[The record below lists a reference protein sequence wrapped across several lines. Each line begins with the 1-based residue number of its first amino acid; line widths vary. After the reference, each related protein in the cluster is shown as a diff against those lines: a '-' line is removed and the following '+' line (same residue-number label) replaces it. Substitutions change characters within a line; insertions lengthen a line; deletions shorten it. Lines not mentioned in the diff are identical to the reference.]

1 MNGSASGLFIVVEGP
16 EGAGK
21 STLVR
26 WLAARLRADGRR
38 VVAVRQPG
46 GTPVADAARKLALQ
60 FPHEV
65 APVAELFLFL
75 AARADL
81 VHHVIRPALDEGQ
94 VVVADRFDL
103 STIAYQVAGAGL
115 PAAEVAQTI
124 RLATGGLVPDVTL
137 VLGVPVELGRAR
149 QRPARQV
156 PDRIGGQE
164 DGVYPRVREA
174 YRRAQ
179 GPGVVHVDASRS
191 RQAVQEAAWREVTA
205 AAALSTRGM
214 S

>member
-1 MNGSASGLFIVVEGP
+1 MNGSGSGLFIVVEGP

-46 GTPVADAARKLALQ
+46 GTPVGEAARKLALQ

-81 VHHVIRPALDEGQ
+81 VL
-94 VVVADRFDL
+94 
-103 STIAYQVAGAGL
+103 
-115 PAAEVAQTI
+115 
-124 RLATGGLVPDVTL
+124 
-137 VLGVPVELGRAR
+137 
-149 QRPARQV
+149 
-156 PDRIGGQE
+156 
-164 DGVYPRVREA
+164 
-174 YRRAQ
+174 
-179 GPGVVHVDASRS
+179 ASR
-191 RQAVQEAAWREVTA
+191 
-205 AAALSTRGM
+205 
-214 S
+214 

>member
-38 VVAVRQPG
+38 VVALGRERQR
-46 GTPVADAARKLALQ
+46 TARKVQ
-60 FPHEV
+60 
-65 APVAELFLFL
+65 
-75 AARADL
+75 
-81 VHHVIRPALDEGQ
+81 
-94 VVVADRFDL
+94 DR
-103 STIAYQVAGAGL
+103 I
-115 PAAEVAQTI
+115 E
-124 RLATGGLVPDVTL
+124 
-137 VLGVPVELGRAR
+137 
-149 QRPARQV
+149 RQV
-156 PDRIGGQE
+156 DAFHA
-164 DGVYPRVREA
+164 RVREA

>member
-46 GTPVADAARKLALQ
+46 GTPVAEAARKLALQ

-65 APVAELFLFL
+65 APVADLFLFL

-81 VHHVIRPALDEGQ
+81 EQEQRSEEHTSELQSQSNLVC
-94 VVVADRFDL
+94 
-103 STIAYQVAGAGL
+103 
-115 PAAEVAQTI
+115 
-124 RLATGGLVPDVTL
+124 RLLLEKKKT
-137 VLGVPVELGRAR
+137 
-149 QRPARQV
+149 
-156 PDRIGGQE
+156 
-164 DGVYPRVREA
+164 
-174 YRRAQ
+174 
-179 GPGVVHVDASRS
+179 
-191 RQAVQEAAWREVTA
+191 
-205 AAALSTRGM
+205 
-214 S
+214 